1 MDPNAF
7 DTLMKRHAEGDR
19 DPDLISELDRMA
31 WSAFHDPWELSGPRP
46 SAAPVPER
54 MLLESGHYD
63 PEQPEKLE
71 LATLD
76 LFVSLR
82 GRSFLKRTAWPFL
95 VTYDYLADP
104 EPSSC
109 ARIQL
114 KRPDALHFYCRL
126 LRNLDCDESDIPKI
140 LALCKRWN
148 ESRPWPEA
156 MPLTSAAADPR
167 KIIAL
172 EWEIKLPPER
182 PSITLTLFSRVMLE
196 LQKASSEFWEQVQ
209 AELES

>member
-31 WSAFHDPWELSGPRP
+31 WSAFHDPWELSGPLP

-54 MLLESGHYD
+54 MVLESGHYD

-104 EPSSC
+104 SLQAAPGSSWSGRMPSTSTAGCSGTWTVTSPTSPRSWPC
-109 ARIQL
+109 ANAGMNPGPGP
-114 KRPDALHFYCRL
+114 RPC
-126 LRNLDCDESDIPKI
+126 P
-140 LALCKRWN
+140 
-148 ESRPWPEA
+148 
-156 MPLTSAAADPR
+156 
-167 KIIAL
+167 
-172 EWEIKLPPER
+172 
-182 PSITLTLFSRVMLE
+182 
-196 LQKASSEFWEQVQ
+196 
-209 AELES
+209 